1 MTAHAPSQA
10 WSRYAKKISY
20 LSLDVD
26 GVMTDG
32 RLYYSATGEALK
44 AFHARDGHAL
54 KLWHQLGY
62 HSLIISGRD
71 TAIVKLRAQELGI
84 EHVFLGIGDKLE
96 QMHSFC
102 KQTSTALEAIAHMG
116 DDLPDL
122 PIMQAVGL
130 SISVADGH
138 ASVRERAHLVTYN
151 KGGNGAVSE
160 AVTAILAAKGEWDG
174 ALQRILARLLP

>member
-1 MTAHAPSQA
+1 ML
-10 WSRYAKKISY
+10 KKISC

-44 AFHARDGHAL
+44 AFHARDGYAL

-71 TAIVKLRAQELGI
+71 TAITKFRAQELGV
-84 EHVFLGIGDKLE
+84 ENVFLGINDKLE
-96 QMHSFC
+96 QMHYFC
-102 KQTSTALEAIAHMG
+102 RQTNTALEAIAHIG

-122 PIMQAVGL
+122 PVMQAVGL

-138 ASVRERAHLVTYN
+138 TSVRARADLVLSN
-151 KGGNGAVSE
+151 KGGDGAVSE
-160 AVTAILAAKGEWDG
+160 VVAAILASKGEWDG
-174 ALQRILARLLP
+174 ALQRILDRSL